1 MFDLLKLNLNRLKK
15 SSVFW
20 IIFIIIVIF
29 PFLLFFSQYNDR
41 NTIFME
47 EDLFIIMYFIGI
59 AISIFTSLFVGTDFS
74 DGTIRNKIIIGKRRV
89 IIYFSNLITSVFVGL
104 IYFLLYFFI
113 FTIVGN
119 FLFSSLNI
127 PSEVLLYLF
136 FDCIFIIAVLSSIFT
151 FISMLIPNKTYSA
164 VASIL
169 LIFWLIVFGAIIQQ
183 KLISATGFEKEIYQF
198 LYDILPTGQGLQ
210 IASLKAINYKIFPI
224 YSFLLMLMINF
235 LGILKFNKKELK

>member
-1 MFDLLKLNLNRLKK
+1 
-15 SSVFW
+15 
-20 IIFIIIVIF
+20 
-29 PFLLFFSQYNDR
+29 
-41 NTIFME
+41 
-47 EDLFIIMYFIGI
+47 
-59 AISIFTSLFVGTDFS
+59 
-74 DGTIRNKIIIGKRRV
+74 
-89 IIYFSNLITSVFVGL
+89 
-104 IYFLLYFFI
+104 
-113 FTIVGN
+113 
-119 FLFSSLNI
+119 
-127 PSEVLLYLF
+127 
-136 FDCIFIIAVLSSIFT
+136 
-151 FISMLIPNKTYSA
+151 MLIPNKTYSA